1 MFKDRHQ
8 AVPYM
13 KTDYACQCSEGFHP
27 FAVCRSIY
35 SQVPLQQHLCTATM
49 ATTEAMIPDHE
60 DFEYDEETLRTTGL
74 VLAII
79 MFVAGILI
87 ALNPLTVQ
95 YQRQMCPHQLFSKSN
110 MLLKER
116 EGGAIRIQ
124 AYNMHKSFMPVGS
137 LPAYQ

>member
-13 KTDYACQCSEGFHP
+13 NTDYACQCSESFHP

-35 SQVPLQQHLCTATM
+35 SQVLLQQHLCTATM

-60 DFEYDEETLRTTGL
+60 DFVYDEETLRTTGL

-87 ALNPLTVQ
+87 ALSNKCTKCV
-95 YQRQMCPHQLFSKSN
+95 KSSP
-110 MLLKER
+110 
-116 EGGAIRIQ
+116 
-124 AYNMHKSFMPVGS
+124 KSSDSPV
-137 LPAYQ
+137 PKTDVPPPVV